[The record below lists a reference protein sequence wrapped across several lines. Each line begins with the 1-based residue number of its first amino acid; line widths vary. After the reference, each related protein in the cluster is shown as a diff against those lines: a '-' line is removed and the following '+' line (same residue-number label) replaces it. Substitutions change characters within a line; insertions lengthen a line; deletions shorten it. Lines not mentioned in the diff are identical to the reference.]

1 MLEARLVLKRM
12 LNHGCFWRRVRFV
25 LLDGLLISFLV
36 IITTTL
42 ALEVGGSLVFVCA
55 AILSSVSHLSQTCL

>member
-1 MLEARLVLKRM
+1 VLETRLVLKRM
-12 LNHGCFWRRVRFV
+12 LNHGCFWRRVRFM
-25 LLDGLLISFLV
+25 LFDGLLISFLV

-55 AILSSVSHLSQTCL
+55 AILSSVSRLL